1 MFGRGGFPH
10 AAIHMGRQD
19 NKTAEKF
26 LGNSLFMLLLT
37 SVLITAGVLSAK
49 ILLLLLFGASGRT
62 LPYADS
68 YLTIYIMGT
77 AFVQIAIGMNYYITS
92 QGFARTA
99 MITTML
105 GAALN
110 MVLDPVF
117 IFVLHLGVAGAA
129 LATVISQLA
138 SFICVLV
145 FLFGKKPVLRVR
157 IENFRLDWSVLRQII
172 ILGSAPFFMSASE
185 RVLYVCFNRQVYIYE
200 GDLAVSAMTILFS
213 MFQFVLLPVE
223 GWPRVLSLSLDT
235 IMAPKPMTKCGL

>member
-1 MFGRGGFPH
+1 
-10 AAIHMGRQD
+10 
-19 NKTAEKF
+19 
-26 LGNSLFMLLLT
+26 
-37 SVLITAGVLSAK
+37 
-49 ILLLLLFGASGRT
+49 
-62 LPYADS
+62 
-68 YLTIYIMGT
+68 MGT

-157 IENFRLDWSVLRQII
+157 IENFRLDWSVL
-172 ILGSAPFFMSASE
+172 
-185 RVLYVCFNRQVYIYE
+185 
-200 GDLAVSAMTILFS
+200 
-213 MFQFVLLPVE
+213 
-223 GWPRVLSLSLDT
+223 
-235 IMAPKPMTKCGL
+235 

>member
-1 MFGRGGFPH
+1 
-10 AAIHMGRQD
+10 
-19 NKTAEKF
+19 
-26 LGNSLFMLLLT
+26 
-37 SVLITAGVLSAK
+37 
-49 ILLLLLFGASGRT
+49 
-62 LPYADS
+62 
-68 YLTIYIMGT
+68 
-77 AFVQIAIGMNYYITS
+77 
-92 QGFARTA
+92 

-185 RVLYVCFNRQVYIYE
+185 RVLHVCFNRQVYIYE

-213 MFQFVLLPVE
+213 MFQ
-223 GWPRVLSLSLDT
+223 
-235 IMAPKPMTKCGL
+235 